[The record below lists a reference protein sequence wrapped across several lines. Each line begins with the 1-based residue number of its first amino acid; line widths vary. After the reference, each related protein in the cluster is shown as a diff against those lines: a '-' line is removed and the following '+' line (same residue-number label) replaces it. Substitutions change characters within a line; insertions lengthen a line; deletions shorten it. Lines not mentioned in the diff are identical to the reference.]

1 MVGARATGSRARRGA
16 ASTSSQR
23 ASADAGAAGDHVVA
37 SAEPAAATPSTLDEA
52 VASASSSTSAPAR
65 RGGATAGGARTA
77 TGGRLRPKILR
88 RDEAERDKLARQEEQ
103 KANERAAA
111 ERRARGRSRN
121 RSKRSRGDAMGA
133 RGGRGAIS
141 SASGPFSSGFA
152 GAAGGQGGGW
162 FGGGGSANAGRGGL
176 FGGRGK
182 VDGKG
187 KGFAEGNFRK
197 REARINADKL
207 HVMSPEDELDSEDE
221 GMMAALS
228 GHTAITMP
236 MGIYRKE
243 HKEQQV
249 VVATTAELEAAENAT
264 GEEEESLWVDGEGS
278 GVPPPV
284 DHPEEGV
291 WNTDGNA
298 VKVKKEPETDDVM
311 DLDVD
316 VKSAPTKEEE
326 AEEKEKKR
334 KESLTLASSVKKVL
348 PKDPE
353 ERQIQTDLDLLAG
366 ELGAVT
372 VTDETGESRTEGP
385 SNKDGRL
392 YLFQFPPVIPPL
404 KEVARPVSRI
414 KREAHNISRMD
425 GTPHASNPTAPVDL
439 TDDAL
444 GLDDDDVNDVDNNND
459 EGEDA
464 DLDEAEGFRSQ
475 FLSQGG
481 MIGKMNVRK
490 SGKVELDW
498 GGMTLEMSPAAG
510 MNFLTTAVIVEEN
523 DEKAQQDVIGGESI
537 GMGKIMG
544 RFVLAP
550 IWAEEEDW
558 DVAPEELVLE

>member
-1 MVGARATGSRARRGA
+1 MVRARATGSRVRRGA
-16 ASTSSQR
+16 APAGSQR
-23 ASADAGAAGDHVVA
+23 PAADAGAASDNVAA
-37 SAEPAAATPSTLDEA
+37 SAAPAAATPPTLDEA
-52 VASASSSTSAPAR
+52 VASASASSSTSAPAR
-65 RGGATAGGARTA
+65 RGGATAGARTA

-88 RDEAERDKLARQEEQ
+88 RDEADRDKLARQEEQ

-121 RSKRSRGDAMGA
+121 RSRRSRGDAMGT

-162 FGGGGSANAGRGGL
+162 FGGGSSANAGGGGGA

-182 VDGKG
+182 AGGKG
-187 KGFAEGNFRK
+187 KGFAEANFQR

-207 HVMSPEDELDSEDE
+207 HIISPEDELDSEDE

-228 GHTAITMP
+228 GHTPITMP

-243 HKEQQV
+243 HKEQGV

-278 GVPPPV
+278 GLPPPV
-284 DHPEEGV
+284 DQPEEGV
-291 WNTDGNA
+291 WDTDGKA
-298 VKVKKEPETDDVM
+298 VKVKKEPETEDAM
-311 DLDVD
+311 DLDVAI
-316 VKSAPTKEEE
+316 KPAPTKEEE
-326 AEEKEKKR
+326 EEEEEKEKK
-334 KESLTLASSVKKVL
+334 KKSVSLASKAKKNL

-414 KREAHNISRMD
+414 KEESNHGGLMD
-425 GTPHASNPTAPVDL
+425 GRPRASDPTPVDL
-439 TDDAL
+439 THDA
-444 GLDDDDVNDVDNNND
+444 GLDDDDDDDDENEDV
-459 EGEDA
+459 A
-464 DLDEAEGFRSQ
+464 LQAEGFRSQ

-523 DEKAQQDVIGGESI
+523 DEKVQQGVMGGESI

-550 IWAEEEDW
+550 IWSEEEDW
-558 DVAPEELVLE
+558 NVAPEELALE

>member
-1 MVGARATGSRARRGA
+1 MRRARATGSRTPRGA
-16 ASTSSQR
+16 VPAGTQR
-23 ASADAGAAGDHVVA
+23 ATAEAGVA
-37 SAEPAAATPSTLDEA
+37 SDNVAARSAESTAATPSTLDEA

-65 RGGATAGGARTA
+65 RGGATAGARTA

-88 RDEAERDKLARQEEQ
+88 RDEADRDKLARQEEQ

-133 RGGRGAIS
+133 RGGRGGIS
-141 SASGPFSSGFA
+141 AASGPFSSGFA

-162 FGGGGSANAGRGGL
+162 FGGGSSTNIGGGGGFAGRG
-176 FGGRGK
+176 RSE
-182 VDGKG
+182 GKG
-187 KGFAEGNFRK
+187 KGFAEANFKR

-221 GMMAALS
+221 GMIAALS
-228 GHTAITMP
+228 GHTPITMP

-243 HKEQQV
+243 HKEQGI

-278 GVPPPV
+278 GLPPPV
-284 DHPEEGV
+284 DQPEEGV
-291 WNTDGNA
+291 WDTDGKA
-298 VKVKKEPETDDVM
+298 AIKVKKEPETDDVM

-316 VKSAPTKEEE
+316 VKSTPSKEEE
-326 AEEKEKKR
+326 EEDDEKKKKRR
-334 KESLTLASSVKKVL
+334 KDLALASGVKKVL
-348 PKDPE
+348 PKDIE

-366 ELGAVT
+366 ELGAVA

-385 SNKDGRL
+385 ANKDGRL

-404 KEVARPVSRI
+404 KEVSRSVSRI
-414 KREAHNISRMD
+414 KRETHDISLMD
-425 GTPHASNPTAPVDL
+425 GTARASDANPVDL
-439 TDDAL
+439 THDAAGSDDEGDKNDDAEL
-444 GLDDDDVNDVDNNND
+444 
-459 EGEDA
+459 
-464 DLDEAEGFRSQ
+464 EAEGFRSQ

-523 DEKAQQDVIGGESI
+523 DEKAPQDVFGGEGI

-550 IWAEEEDW
+550 IWSEEEDW
-558 DVAPEELVLE
+558 NVAPEELVLE

>member
-1 MVGARATGSRARRGA
+1 MVRARATGSRVRRGA
-16 ASTSSQR
+16 APAGSQR
-23 ASADAGAAGDHVVA
+23 QTTDAGAASDDVAA
-37 SAEPAAATPSTLDEA
+37 SAAPPAATPPTLDEA
-52 VASASSSTSAPAR
+52 VASASSSSSAPAR
-65 RGGATAGGARTA
+65 RGGATAGARTA

-88 RDEAERDKLARQEEQ
+88 RDEADRDKLARQEEQ

-121 RSKRSRGDAMGA
+121 RSRRSRGDAMGA

-162 FGGGGSANAGRGGL
+162 FGGGSSAHAGGGGGV

-182 VDGKG
+182 AEGKG
-187 KGFAEGNFRK
+187 KGFAEANFRR

-228 GHTAITMP
+228 GHTPITMP

-243 HKEQQV
+243 HKEQGV

-264 GEEEESLWVDGEGS
+264 AEEEESLWVDGEGS
-278 GVPPPV
+278 GLPPPV
-284 DHPEEGV
+284 DQPEEGV
-291 WNTDGNA
+291 WKTDGKA
-298 VKVKKEPETDDVM
+298 VKVKTEPGTEDVM

-316 VKSAPTKEEE
+316 IKPAPTKEEE
-326 AEEKEKKR
+326 EEKNRKK
-334 KESLTLASSVKKVL
+334 SLALASRAKKNL

-372 VTDETGESRTEGP
+372 VTDETGESRIEGP

-414 KREAHNISRMD
+414 KKEAHDVGLMD
-425 GTPHASNPTAPVDL
+425 DAPRASDPTPVDL
-439 TDDAL
+439 TYDA
-444 GLDDDDVNDVDNNND
+444 GLDDED
-459 EGEDA
+459 EEENHDA
-464 DLDEAEGFRSQ
+464 ELEAEGFRSQ
-475 FLSQGG
+475 FLSRGG
-481 MIGKMNVRK
+481 MVGKMNVRK

-523 DEKAQQDVIGGESI
+523 DEKAQQDVMGGESI

-550 IWAEEEDW
+550 IWSEEEDW
-558 DVAPEELVLE
+558 DVPPEELALE

>member
-1 MVGARATGSRARRGA
+1 
-16 ASTSSQR
+16 
-23 ASADAGAAGDHVVA
+23 
-37 SAEPAAATPSTLDEA
+37 
-52 VASASSSTSAPAR
+52 
-65 RGGATAGGARTA
+65 
-77 TGGRLRPKILR
+77 
-88 RDEAERDKLARQEEQ
+88 
-103 KANERAAA
+103 
-111 ERRARGRSRN
+111 
-121 RSKRSRGDAMGA
+121 
-133 RGGRGAIS
+133 
-141 SASGPFSSGFA
+141 
-152 GAAGGQGGGW
+152 
-162 FGGGGSANAGRGGL
+162 
-176 FGGRGK
+176 
-182 VDGKG
+182 
-187 KGFAEGNFRK
+187 
-197 REARINADKL
+197 
-207 HVMSPEDELDSEDE
+207 MSPEDELDSEDE
-221 GMMAALS
+221 GMMAALN

-243 HKEQQV
+243 HKEQGV

-278 GVPPPV
+278 GLPPPV
-284 DHPEEGV
+284 DQPEEGV
-291 WNTDGNA
+291 WDTDVKA
-298 VKVKKEPETDDVM
+298 VKVKKEPDTDDVM

-316 VKSAPTKEEE
+316 IKPAPTKEEE
-326 AEEKEKKR
+326 EEEKEKK
-334 KESLTLASSVKKVL
+334 KKSLIPASGVKKVL
-348 PKDPE
+348 SKDPE

-372 VTDETGESRTEGP
+372 VTDETGESHTEGP

-414 KREAHNISRMD
+414 KEEAHDISLMD
-425 GTPHASNPTAPVDL
+425 GTSRASHPTPVDL
-439 TDDAL
+439 TDGAA
-444 GLDDDDVNDVDNNND
+444 DD
-459 EGEDA
+459 GAEDA
-464 DLDEAEGFRSQ
+464 ELEAEGFRSQ

-523 DEKAQQDVIGGESI
+523 DEKAQQDVFGGESI

-550 IWAEEEDW
+550 IWSEEEDW